1 MANQIIP
8 ADQVG
13 TVVYNQL
20 VASVEKTMEGASQE
34 EKNLALYHIL
44 EAMSRSWFHWPIRS
58 TIRWMVAKASE
69 MPYNPFHVK
78 SKRKQ
83 NEIGIKNEIYWFWYY
98 FHHLPS
104 RCGYGTGNLPP
115 F

>member
-20 VASVEKTMEGASQE
+20 VASVERTMEDASQE

-44 EAMSRSWFHWPIRS
+44 EAMSRGWFH
-58 TIRWMVAKASE
+58 
-69 MPYNPFHVK
+69 
-78 SKRKQ
+78 
-83 NEIGIKNEIYWFWYY
+83 
-98 FHHLPS
+98 
-104 RCGYGTGNLPP
+104 
-115 F
+115 

>member
-1 MANQIIP
+1 MVAKSSGSVIIHSMMKTQTMANQIIP

-44 EAMSRSWFHWPIRS
+44 EAMSRSWFH
-58 TIRWMVAKASE
+58 
-69 MPYNPFHVK
+69 
-78 SKRKQ
+78 
-83 NEIGIKNEIYWFWYY
+83 
-98 FHHLPS
+98 
-104 RCGYGTGNLPP
+104 
-115 F
+115 